1 MKKHIYI
8 LFLLSST
15 LLWFGCEPTQ
25 LEKISMGDLAGA
37 DAVDF
42 SIANGVNAYK
52 FVFVNNSEV
61 KGLAK
66 WDFGNGS
73 SNQGDTVEGY
83 FPLAGTYTITLN
95 LYTKAGVITVT
106 KEHITTE
113 TDWDYFKDPDLVKLC
128 GGAEALTGKTWVI
141 DSLSQGH
148 MGVGPAGSD
157 GLTWW
162 SAAPLDKKGTNLY
175 DDEINLTLINF
186 VCTYINHGKSY
197 VKDFRAN
204 DPNYS
209 NPVNPGSDRIVDFTP
224 VPGKWQMNK
233 ESGKIFL
240 ILNGAKPLFPCFDV
254 GAANG
259 QYEVLSLTDDV
270 MDLVATG
277 GDNNA
282 WHLKLIRKGY
292 VKPALKYTL
301 TSEAGTGTNEY
312 NFSLTGVEVPAGWT
326 ISKVNWKF
334 GDGMEQNE
342 TDISK
347 VVSHTFMRKGPYN
360 VTVEVTTSKDP
371 VVKSTV
377 INVAANHPSYLP
389 YLLNLM
395 VMYQD
400 FGEVSLVPMKFDNSD
415 GSGSITTVSNPN
427 ATKYPNLSSKVGLF
441 TKNNAQY
448 ANAYLQLPA
457 GYRFPLTLQ
466 STFRLLVYGKAGDK
480 VLLKLENT
488 DRGGNAWQTGA
499 ELTYTIQKDNF
510 WEAVTYDFKG
520 VSAGFDWTGDQF
532 TSDITTD
539 PRFNSDFYNVVRIM
553 YNPGD
558 NSKTYSFYFDDLAG
572 PHIEGL

>member
-1 MKKHIYI
+1 MKKTIY
-8 LFLLSST
+8 LLIISFSIF
-15 LLWFGCEPTQ
+15 LWFGCDPT
-25 LEKISMGDLAGA
+25 EIDKTDLGTLASKEAVKFNITDGE
-37 DAVDF
+37 DAF
-42 SIANGVNAYK
+42 R
-52 FVFVNNSEV
+52 FVFTNTSDV

-73 SNQGDTVEGY
+73 TAEGDTVIGY
-83 FPLAGTYTITLN
+83 FPLADTFTITLN
-95 LYTKAGVITVT
+95 LYTRAGVITVT
-106 KEHITTE
+106 KEHITTVI
-113 TDWDYFKDPDLVKLC
+113 DWDYFKDPDLIRLC
-128 GGAEALTGKTWVI
+128 GGADALTGKTWVM

-148 MGVGPAGSD
+148 LGVGPAGSD

-162 SAAPLDKKGTNLY
+162 SAAPLDKKGNNLY
-175 DDEINLTLINF
+175 DDEFNLTLINF
-186 VCTYINHGKSY
+186 VCTYTNNGKSY

-204 DPNYS
+204 DPFYS

-224 VPGKWQMNK
+224 VPGKWQMRK
-233 ESGKIFL
+233 ESGKIYL
-240 ILNGAKPLFPCFDV
+240 ILTGARPLFPCFDV
-254 GAANG
+254 GATNG
-259 QYEVLSLTDDV
+259 QYEVLSLTDDA

-282 WHLKLIRKGY
+282 WHYKLIRKGY
-292 VKPALKYTL
+292 VKPALKYDL
-301 TSEAGTGTNEY
+301 TTAAGAGTNEY
-312 NFSLTGVEVPAGWT
+312 QFSLTNVQIPAGWT
-326 ISKVNWKF
+326 VTNINWKF

-342 TDISK
+342 TDINK
-347 VVSHTFMRKGPYN
+347 VMTHTYMRKGPYN
-360 VTVEVTTSKDP
+360 VTVEVTTSNGP
-371 VVKSTV
+371 VVQSTV
-377 INVAANHPSYLP
+377 VNVAANHPNYVP

-400 FGEVSLVPMKFDNSD
+400 FGETNLVPMKFDNSD
-415 GSGSITTVSNPN
+415 GSGSIVTVTNPD
-427 ATKYPNLSSKVGLF
+427 ASKYPNLSSKAGLY
-441 TKNNAQY
+441 TKNNAQW

-466 STFRLLVYGKAGDK
+466 TAFRLIVYGKAGDK

-499 ELTYTIQKDNF
+499 ELTYTIQKDNT

-520 VSAGFDWTGDQF
+520 VSAGFDWTGDIY

-539 PRFNSDFYNVVRIM
+539 SRFNTDFYNVVRIM

-572 PHIEGL
+572 PHMEGL